1 MKSGFKLSPT
11 FLFTLFLLFT
21 FIKSNM
27 VFGLTDVE
35 PKKYIA
41 TMLSYPIKIDGKPIE
56 DAWKTANIATN
67 FTQLEPVE
75 GNLPSQISEV
85 RVLYDNDA
93 IYISAML
100 FDTMT
105 DSILLQLGNRDQ
117 SMSLNS
123 DAFRFGLDPY
133 NQRQSSYVF
142 ELTAS
147 GVQSEAYNEDL
158 NFDAVW
164 ESAVDINSS
173 GWSLE
178 MKIPYSAIRFPST
191 PQQVWAI
198 QFARLIRRNREYDQ
212 WTLTPKNVQN
222 KILYWGTM
230 EGISNIQPPL
240 RLSLTPYLSVY
251 AEKAPSLDENNKYS
265 NSFVYS
271 GGADLKYGI
280 DERFTLD
287 VTLLPDFSQ
296 VQSDNKVKNLSAFE
310 TIYEERRPFFKEGTS
325 LFELGN
331 LFYSRR
337 IGTIPSGYY
346 DVYSNL
352 ADGEVLEANPGRVK
366 LLNATK
372 VSGRT
377 DNGLGIGLMNA
388 ITGNTYAT
396 IKQVNGEKRRVLTA
410 PITNYNLL
418 VLDQQLKHNCAVRI
432 INSNVLRNGSNR
444 DANVTSA
451 IGIFENNLH
460 QYNIKGEFSNSRIH
474 EFENGVKQNT
484 IGSKY
489 LIDFNKISGYS
500 WYGGSYEVLDKK
512 YDKNDLSYNFTKDRT
527 NSNVYYTY
535 NKFNP
540 FWNHFK
546 QGNISIY
553 TYRSGRLSSNN
564 ELTEFGTSLSVFLL
578 FNSNWSLYTEF
589 GVAPLKVKD
598 YYEPRVEG
606 RFYLVPTSTRGSIN
620 FTTNYNKKLAFD
632 FGCRYSRATDIN
644 NVNLGYY
651 IVPIFRVNDH
661 FNFRVENFVDV
672 YKNDIGFSSMLSSD
686 SILFGKRD
694 ITTIVNSLVA
704 NYIFKN
710 DMSLSCS
717 ARHYWSKGDYSSF
730 SVLQTNGELQPFLNF
745 FSNDYDFN
753 SNYLTIDLIYNWQF
767 APGSSFLVTYK
778 NSINSESQNT
788 RINYFDNLKN
798 TFSDPQNNSISLKVI
813 YYFDYHYLIKKKS
826 S

>member
-1 MKSGFKLSPT
+1 MNWSLKRNVSSSF
-11 FLFTLFLLFT
+11 FFLLCIT
-21 FIKSNM
+21 LLN
-27 VFGLTDVE
+27 VVPVYGLTEIE
-35 PKKYIA
+35 PKKYSA
-41 TMLSYPIKIDGKPIE
+41 TLLSSPIKIDGKPIE
-56 DAWKTANIATN
+56 DVWKSAKVATN

-75 GNLPSQISEV
+75 GNPASQVTEV

-100 FDTMT
+100 FDTMP
-105 DSILLQLGNRDQ
+105 DSILHQLGNRDQ
-117 SMSLNS
+117 SGSLNS

-133 NQRQSSYVF
+133 NQRQAGYVF

-147 GVQSEAYNEDL
+147 GVQSEAYNDDL

-164 ESAVDINSS
+164 ESAVHINQS

-230 EGISNIQPPL
+230 DGISNIQPPL

-251 AEKAPSLDENNKYS
+251 AERSPSLEENDKYQ

-287 VTLLPDFSQ
+287 MTLLPDFSQ

-325 LFELGN
+325 LFELGR

-337 IGTIPSGYY
+337 IGNIPSGYY
-346 DVYSNL
+346 DVSSNL
-352 ADGEVLEANPGRVK
+352 ADGEVLEENPGRVK

-388 ITGNTYAT
+388 ITGNTYAI
-396 IKQVNGEKRRVLTA
+396 IKQVNGERRKVLTS
-410 PITNYNLL
+410 PLTNYNLL
-418 VLDQQLKHNCAVRI
+418 VLDQQLKHNSAVRV
-432 INSNVLRNGSNR
+432 INSSVIRNGSFR

-451 IGIFENNLH
+451 IGIFENKLH
-460 QYNIKGEFSNSRIH
+460 QYNIKGEYSNSRIH
-474 EFENGVKQNT
+474 EWDNGVKQNVN
-484 IGSKY
+484 GNKY

-500 WYGGSYEVLDKK
+500 YYGGSYEVLDKK
-512 YDKNDLSYNFTKDRT
+512 YDKNDLSYNFTRDIT
-527 NSNVYYTY
+527 NFSAYYTY

-540 FWNHFK
+540 FWKHFK
-546 QGNISIY
+546 QGNVSIY
-553 TYRSGRLSSNN
+553 TYRSGRLSSQN
-564 ELTEFGTSLSVFLL
+564 ELTEFGISLSMFLL
-578 FNSNWSLYTEF
+578 FNNNWSLYSEI
-589 GVAPLKVKD
+589 GGSPLKAKD
-598 YYEPRVEG
+598 FYEPRVEG
-606 RFYLVPTSTRGSIN
+606 RFYLIPKSNYGSIN

-632 FGCRYSRATDIN
+632 FGGRFNIATDIN
-644 NVNLGYY
+644 NINLGYY
-651 IVPIFRVNDH
+651 IIPIFRVNDH
-661 FNFRVENFVDV
+661 FNFRVENYFDV
-672 YKNDIGFSSMLSSD
+672 YKNDVGFSSLISSD
-686 SILFGKRD
+686 SILFGQRD

-717 ARHYWSKGDYSSF
+717 ARHYWSKGDYNKF
-730 SVLQTNGELQPFLNF
+730 SLLQTDGELQPFLSY

-753 SNYLTIDLIYNWQF
+753 SNYLTIDLVYNWQF

-778 NSINSESQNT
+778 NAINSESQNT
-788 RINYFDNLKN
+788 KINYLNNLKN

-813 YYFDYHYLIKKKS
+813 YYFDYQYLVKKKS